1 MNFSLNQEERI
12 VTNNGKQYHLTPKE
26 YEILQFLMDH
36 PDEFFTPEEIYTSTW
51 KEKPFQCRPIISV
64 HVRHIR
70 EKIEEDPSNPKW
82 IRSFWGRGYRF
93 DTK

>member
-36 PDEFFTPEEIYTSTW
+36 PDEIFTPEEIYTST
-51 KEKPFQCRPIISV
+51 
-64 HVRHIR
+64 
-70 EKIEEDPSNPKW
+70 
-82 IRSFWGRGYRF
+82 
-93 DTK
+93 